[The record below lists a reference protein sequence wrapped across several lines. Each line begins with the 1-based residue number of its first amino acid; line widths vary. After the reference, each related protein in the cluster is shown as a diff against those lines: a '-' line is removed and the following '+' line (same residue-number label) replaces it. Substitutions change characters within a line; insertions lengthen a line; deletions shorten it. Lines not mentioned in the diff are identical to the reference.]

1 MVDRKESSKG
11 GQMGQSLA
19 TMMVMHLEN
28 PMVSLRVALMEFA
41 MVGPKA
47 FATADLMELLMV
59 DRKVFL
65 MVDRK
70 VLSTVDRKVFST
82 VDRKESSKAGL

>member
-28 PMVSLRVALMEFA
+28 QMDSKSASRMVMY
-41 MVGPKA
+41 
-47 FATADLMELLMV
+47 
-59 DRKVFL
+59 
-65 MVDRK
+65 
-70 VLSTVDRKVFST
+70 
-82 VDRKESSKAGL
+82 